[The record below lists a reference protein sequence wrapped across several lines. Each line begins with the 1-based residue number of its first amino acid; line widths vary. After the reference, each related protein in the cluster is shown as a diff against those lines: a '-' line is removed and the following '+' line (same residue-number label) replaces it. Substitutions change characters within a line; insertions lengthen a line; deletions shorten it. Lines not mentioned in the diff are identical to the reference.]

1 MSDIHDLLNQM
12 EHQRD
17 TLSDAIGLIRNN
29 LGLPEKGPHTPT
41 AYNTFISQLMRDGYT
56 MQESAQIWKKKQAQ
70 TEDVPVKIPKIRHL
84 VPSVG

>member
-1 MSDIHDLLNQM
+1 MSDIHELLAQM
-12 EHQRD
+12 EQQRD
-17 TLSDAIGLIRNN
+17 AIQSAITVIRTQ
-29 LGLPEKGPHTPT
+29 LGLEKSTHTPT
-41 AYNTFISQLMRDGYT
+41 AYNQYISQLMRDGYT